1 MGRSWRST
9 SPLFLRNI
17 LLVLRTEEGFC
28 RVFPAGSEI
37 SLSSLSPLEGKG
49 KLYSLTFFGA
59 KKKKR
64 FSYFLWRRERSKET
78 STLTKPSPIWE
89 GCNCLRGQA
98 ALRQGFGMAR
108 KACALRAS
116 HGLLHLSPDP
126 SPGREGVAAHRRIEH
141 PTNTNRKPRSE

>member
-9 SPLFLRNI
+9 SPFFLHNI

-28 RVFPAGSEI
+28 RVFPAGSKI

-64 FSYFLWRRERSKET
+64 FSLTFFGAKKEA
-78 STLTKPSPIWE
+78 K
-89 GCNCLRGQA
+89 
-98 ALRQGFGMAR
+98 
-108 KACALRAS
+108 K
-116 HGLLHLSPDP
+116 
-126 SPGREGVAAHRRIEH
+126 H
-141 PTNTNRKPRSE
+141 PP

>member
-17 LLVLRTEEGFC
+17 QLVLRTEEGFC
-28 RVFPAGSEI
+28 RVFPAGSKI

-64 FSYFLWRRERSKET
+64 FSLTFFGAKKKKRCFLLSSARRKKQRLVLFLAQEKNE
-78 STLTKPSPIWE
+78 KNIHP
-89 GCNCLRGQA
+89 NQA
-98 ALRQGFGMAR
+98 FPYM
-108 KACALRAS
+108 
-116 HGLLHLSPDP
+116 
-126 SPGREGVAAHRRIEH
+126 GRM
-141 PTNTNRKPRSE
+141 